1 MGKILLAYSGKGQI
15 MSKITE
21 KIICSILVLSMMLLC
36 ACTTSD
42 TGTSDI
48 NDSVS
53 EESLSHEGYTL
64 DQVVILSRHNIRSP
78 LSGGDSLLGTI
89 TPHEWFE
96 WSSAPSELSI
106 RGGTSETAMGQ
117 YFRQWLEREGFF
129 PENYHPTDEE
139 VRIYANS
146 KQRTIATAK
155 FFSTGLLPTDD
166 NGVEYHMEF
175 DQMDPV
181 FTPQLTFDSDKYS
194 EAAETQIRD
203 MYTDDIKSLSDNYE
217 LLSDVIDMED
227 SKAVK
232 DGDVQSF
239 STDDTEFILEEGAEP
254 GMSGSLK
261 TACSVSD
268 AMVLQY
274 YEESDEKKAAFGNN
288 LSEKQWEDIAE
299 IKDMYGDVLFTA
311 PLVAANVAHPLLQE
325 IASELENNDRKLT
338 FLCGHDSNV
347 GSVLAA
353 LGAEE
358 YELPDTIEK
367 KTPIGCKLVFTE
379 YTGSDGEKYM
389 SVDLVYQTTEQLRN
403 MRPLDQEYHPD
414 IYPVSFD
421 GLYRNEDG
429 LFLEKELKSRI
440 SDAINEYDEI
450 KSLYGEN

>member
-1 MGKILLAYSGKGQI
+1 MKNKINKKA
-15 MSKITE
+15 
-21 KIICSILVLSMMLLC
+21 ICSFLVLTMALSC
-36 ACTTSD
+36 ACAAADKSTAEISD
-42 TGTSDI
+42 
-48 NDSVS
+48 NVSVDT
-53 EESLSHEGYTL
+53 LSHDGYTL

-96 WSSAPSELSI
+96 WSSAPSELSV
-106 RGGTSETAMGQ
+106 RGGTSEAGMGQ
-117 YFRQWLEREGFF
+117 YFRKWLEQEGFF

-194 EAAETQIRD
+194 DAAEAQIRE
-203 MYTDDIKSLSDNYE
+203 MFTDDIESLSDNYK

-232 DGDVQSF
+232 DGSVQDF
-239 STDDTEFILEEGAEP
+239 STDDTEFILEKDAEP

-288 LSEKQWEDIAE
+288 LSEQKWEDIAE
-299 IKDMYGDVLFTA
+299 IKDVYGDVLFTA
-311 PLVAANVAHPLLQE
+311 PLIAANVAHPLLQE
-325 IASELENNDRKLT
+325 IGSELENDDRKLT

-353 LGAEE
+353 LDAEE
-358 YELPDTIEK
+358 YELPDAIEK

-379 YTGSDGEKYM
+379 YTGSDKEKYM
-389 SVDLVYQTTEQLRN
+389 SVDLVYQSTEQLRN
-403 MRPLDQEYHPD
+403 MRPLDLEDHPA
-414 IYPVSFD
+414 IYPVSFN
-421 GLYRNEDG
+421 GISRNADG
-429 LFLEKELKSRI
+429 LFLEKDIKSRI

-450 KSLYGEN
+450 KELYDAE